1 MNNQTSNIPWL
12 KSRKQII
19 LFIFIDFFFLT
30 IFNSIFFKE
39 IFLNTKIGY
48 FEIIINYLLYYLAWT
63 SVAYI
68 TGRYHL
74 YQTKLLI
81 NNFYYYFFIIFSPSF
96 LFVFII
102 DPFLNI
108 FTSLQITEILKVS
121 RIQLFL
127 NLSILTF
134 FIQLPF
140 RILILNF
147 LNSKKNKWFVLSDK
161 ILFNDLKKWSKNNL
175 KKISFY
181 LIDSE
186 NIKNVDFQKTEG
198 LVINKLSSLKKS
210 DLNLINQISE
220 KGIEV
225 IDSVNWCEINMQKL
239 PSKLLINNKYLDNN
253 LLSKHNGVELRIKRI
268 GDISL
273 AFLII
278 ILSSPFVLLALIL
291 IKLEDNGPLFYQ
303 QERVGKGGKIFKI
316 TKLRTMKPNSEINGA
331 EWSKKDDE
339 RVTRI
344 GEILRKTRIDEI
356 PQLLSI
362 ISGDMSLIGPR
373 PERLFF
379 VKILEKEV
387 PFFSRRTLIRPGL
400 SGWAQV
406 NFPYGAS
413 IEDSEIKLSY
423 DLFYIR
429 HFSIFL
435 DFLILFKTIKL
446 VFNLKGST
454 PGEKI

>member
-1 MNNQTSNIPWL
+1 M
-12 KSRKQII
+12 
-19 LFIFIDFFFLT
+19 
-30 IFNSIFFKE
+30 
-39 IFLNTKIGY
+39 
-48 FEIIINYLLYYLAWT
+48 
-63 SVAYI
+63 
-68 TGRYHL
+68 
-74 YQTKLLI
+74 
-81 NNFYYYFFIIFSPSF
+81 
-96 LFVFII
+96 
-102 DPFLNI
+102 
-108 FTSLQITEILKVS
+108 
-121 RIQLFL
+121 QLFL
-127 NLSILTF
+127 NFSIITF

-147 LNSKKNKWFVLSDK
+147 FNSKKSKWFVLSDK
-161 ILFNDLKKWSKNNL
+161 VLFNDLKKWSKNNL

-186 NIKNVDFQKTEG
+186 NIKNLDLQKTEG
-198 LVINKLSSLKKS
+198 LVINELSSFKKN

-239 PSKLLINNKYLDNN
+239 PSKLLINNQYLDKN

-273 AFLII
+273 ALLIS
-278 ILSSPFVLLALIL
+278 ILSLPFVLLALIL

-303 QERVGKGGKIFKI
+303 QERVGKDGKIFKI
-316 TKLRTMKPNSEINGA
+316 TKLRTMKPNSESNGA
-331 EWSKKDDE
+331 EWSKKGDH

-344 GEILRKTRIDEI
+344 GQILRKTRIDEI
-356 PQLLSI
+356 PQLISI

-379 VKILEKEV
+379 IKILEKEI
-387 PFFSRRTLIRPGL
+387 PLFSKRTLIRPGL

-406 NFPYGAS
+406 NYPYGAS
-413 IEDSEIKLSY
+413 VEDSEIKLSY

-446 VFNLKGST
+446 VFNLKGSN
-454 PGEKI
+454 PGEEI